1 MIFLMPLPSSFISHT
16 NTYIYSF
23 APEYTRH
30 IKVQHLRLPPRW
42 KYENWRITR
51 RFACP
56 GSTRYGHTH
65 RRSKKKQ
72 QLSTSK
78 IPLPVPISDS
88 DIKYKLLNGATLC
101 GFMLSHHLYHQKRIN
116 YPFLL
121 LFLMLLCL
129 LMVSSVTNVSHLL
142 FSTPTVWSLD
152 SSFDACGLRCLSCM
166 IKAVKRGVTPLYM
179 ADPSES
185 TSVEVPNWLLERRKK
200 DAERKRMERANAPKK
215 EKKNDPVPGRLR
227 VKQCREKQRKT
238 RIAPVE
244 STDSAAVV
252 YVSNAIFELHP
263 FLL

>member
-1 MIFLMPLPSSFISHT
+1 
-16 NTYIYSF
+16 
-23 APEYTRH
+23 
-30 IKVQHLRLPPRW
+30 
-42 KYENWRITR
+42 
-51 RFACP
+51 
-56 GSTRYGHTH
+56 
-65 RRSKKKQ
+65 
-72 QLSTSK
+72 
-78 IPLPVPISDS
+78 
-88 DIKYKLLNGATLC
+88 
-101 GFMLSHHLYHQKRIN
+101 
-116 YPFLL
+116 
-121 LFLMLLCL
+121 
-129 LMVSSVTNVSHLL
+129 
-142 FSTPTVWSLD
+142 
-152 SSFDACGLRCLSCM
+152 M

-227 VKQCREKQRKT
+227 VKQCRENQRKT